1 MIKSPVGQSIQYKNL
16 LEDSE
21 KVSCYLVV
29 EQQSGQKI
37 DGVRTKGDEKL
48 AAKFRRR
55 SVAWLQSKEFVDFE
69 SNLHGAHWSD
79 FIFKQ
84 NNISSFS
91 I

>member
-1 MIKSPVGQSIQYKNL
+1 MESLKIKSPVGRCLKYKNL

-21 KVSCYLVV
+21 MVSCYLVV
-29 EQQSGQKI
+29 EQQSGQKV

-79 FIFKQ
+79 FIFK
-84 NNISSFS
+84 
-91 I
+91 